1 MNTKPTPPPI
11 QMIVEGL
18 TIKPKLLA
26 ELKKAVPK
34 VRNVNAE
41 QKENLSKLDKLALA
55 ITNKVGTMGFF
66 IVVFV
71 WTAFWLSW
79 NIMAP
84 KQLQFDPY
92 PAFVMWLFIS
102 NMIQIFLMPLLMI
115 GQNLQSRHTEAR
127 AEADFEINTKAEM
140 EIETVLLHL
149 EDQNRVLQ
157 EQNKALAEQNKTM
170 LEILEH
176 LKK

>member
-1 MNTKPTPPPI
+1 MDTKPTPPPI
-11 QMIVEGL
+11 QMIVEGM

-34 VRNVNAE
+34 VRNVNTE
-41 QKENLSKLDKLALA
+41 HKENLSKLDKLALA
-55 ITNKVGTMGFF
+55 ITDRVGTMGFF
-66 IVVFV
+66 FIVFG
-71 WTAFWLSW
+71 WTLIWLGW
-79 NIMAP
+79 NIFAP
-84 KQLQFDPY
+84 VRLVFDPV
-92 PAFVMWLFIS
+92 PACVFWLFIS